1 MIPES
6 GFLRALVPHIAQDP
20 AIGLVACPMAYYDL
34 PSTLNGP
41 TASLLDLTGTLTRPS
56 DRKLN
61 GIRSGILLRRS
72 AVLELG
78 GFPTYS
84 CIDDGAIVTLLATKG
99 YQSVIVKDSAQCGTA
114 PVDFVSSTSH
124 ASALRIGWLKAA
136 SSHRRLGARFWGSVL
151 PMGRLIFSLL
161 ICCCI
166 ISIPIQFFSATV
178 LVPVLEISKLAGL
191 VQMSFLM
198 LFVFGLRDVLW
209 CTRSS
214 RLRSDVS
221 YTFHSPLAMYDSSPD
236 DLVNCCAGT
245 PTFRRRLQIWA
256 FMAPYDLLFILE
268 RCNPFTP
275 KNRIFA
281 SRVDSTRSRL
291 HRLRRTTF
299 QGQAW
304 FHLCLA
310 MGIISSVGYTIAMLI
325 INRGERTSYQTGLLA
340 LMGGA
345 FWPTLVFLD
354 LCLGLL
360 IPFSLAMSQNKKLVQ
375 TREDL
380 L

>member
-221 YTFHSPLAMYDSSPD
+221 YTFHSPLAMYDSSLMIWLTVVQVRQPLGVAYRSGLLWHLTTCFSSWRD
-236 DLVNCCAGT
+236 AIHSHPRIVSLPLGSIPRDLVFIDFGV
-245 PTFRRRLQIWA
+245 P
-256 FMAPYDLLFILE
+256 LFKDKLG
-268 RCNPFTP
+268 FTSV
-275 KNRIFA
+275 
-281 SRVDSTRSRL
+281 SRWVS
-291 HRLRRTTF
+291 
-299 QGQAW
+299 
-304 FHLCLA
+304 
-310 MGIISSVGYTIAMLI
+310 
-325 INRGERTSYQTGLLA
+325 
-340 LMGGA
+340 
-345 FWPTLVFLD
+345 
-354 LCLGLL
+354 
-360 IPFSLAMSQNKKLVQ
+360 
-375 TREDL
+375 
-380 L
+380 